1 MVCGGYLVETL
12 TLNLPLDCKER
23 EEESVIWEGWE
34 REEECGGWWE
44 EGGREVARRLASP
57 RTVDV
62 SPFCSIIVMV
72 PFVGVCCGDGV
83 GMGSG
88 EVEDEGGYGEGREN
102 PCLANALRVDGGMQP
117 TRGTE

>member
-1 MVCGGYLVETL
+1 MVG
-12 TLNLPLDCKER
+12 
-23 EEESVIWEGWE
+23 
-34 REEECGGWWE
+34 
-44 EGGREVARRLASP
+44 GGREVAHRLASP

-83 GMGSG
+83 EMGSG
-88 EVEDEGGYGEGREN
+88 EVGDEGGCGEGGEDPR
-102 PCLANALRVDGGMQP
+102 LANALRADGGMQP